1 MVDEFEQI
9 RDALNENARR
19 NGKLDP
25 GRIATEIADDIRILL
40 DNQRVIC
47 ATLAVLVRGGHAPIE
62 MARDLQDRAKK
73 ITKILEG

>member
-9 RDALNENARR
+9 RDALNRTQ
-19 NGKLDP
+19 NGGAIKLF
-25 GRIATEIADDIRILL
+25 TEGAQDSLKMIL

>member
-1 MVDEFEQI
+1 VVDEFEQI
-9 RDALNENARR
+9 RTAMNHAA
-19 NGKLDP
+19 NGKGRDP
-25 GRIATEIADDIRILL
+25 AVTMML

-47 ATLAVLVRGGHAPIE
+47 ATLAMLCRGGQPPIE

>member
-1 MVDEFEQI
+1 MPDAFEQI
-9 RDALNENARR
+9 RDALNRTQ
-19 NGKLDP
+19 NGKGPLSDENT
-25 GRIATEIADDIRILL
+25 RAQIRLL
-40 DNQRVIC
+40 FDNQRVIC

>member
-9 RDALNENARR
+9 RDALNRTK
-19 NGKLDP
+19 NGKSYGSD
-25 GRIATEIADDIRILL
+25 RIEASIEMLL

>member
-1 MVDEFEQI
+1 MPDPFEQI
-9 RDALNENARR
+9 RDALNATQ
-19 NGKLDP
+19 NGGAIKLFTQGAQDSLKM
-25 GRIATEIADDIRILL
+25 LL

-62 MARDLQDRAKK
+62 IARDLQDRAKK